1 MTADPSGA
9 FRFRVEERIECG
21 VSHQV
26 TYRSHTDNLLEV
38 PIPLEHAI
46 NADAVAAYEAA
57 RADVERAGGKW
68 DGDKVRAVVPL
79 QACLDVLAAPT
90 AVSDFFST
98 ATGQRGTC
106 RGGGHG
112 QYAAREGWRTG
123 AAPRLT
129 PAEHTS
135 SDALAAVVRTL
146 QDRHSR

>member
-79 QACLDVLAAPT
+79 QACLDVLA
-90 AVSDFFST
+90 
-98 ATGQRGTC
+98 TGQRGTC